1 MSAVEMAENV
11 DVVPSKPRTVG
22 RQRHR
27 VNTPAPSPY
36 LHYRRNIYQPPLSHL
51 ISELDDMF
59 TGKFSTN

>member
-36 LHYRRNIYQPPLSHL
+36 LHCRRNIYHL
-51 ISELDDMF
+51 IQELEDML
-59 TGKFSTN
+59 TGKFSTNKMIF